1 MKKLK
6 SLMSFALATIMLMAA
21 SSALA
26 AEPVSELSLS
36 PEAKAN
42 FSAIPE
48 KLQAHILADQELS
61 SAAKYAYMNLD
72 TASEPM
78 KEKILSARN
87 TIILSEGW
95 TVDGKGYISHA
106 DGTIEV
112 LPKFSDLFPGWDLPV
127 WNDEKSLPAAP
138 TVVSPLGDTFGTLV
152 RDTRNGVYIR
162 KYNPNVTTPSMG
174 TYRANSSE
182 TFIIRVRSLTTC
194 STCNIGVT
202 NSNGVSVG
210 WKPRVA
216 PGEYFYFFPKFWE
229 KYSIRVS
236 SYDSAGYGNFYID
249 H

>member
-112 LPKFSDLFPGWDLPV
+112 LPKFSDLFPG
-127 WNDEKSLPAAP
+127 
-138 TVVSPLGDTFGTLV
+138 
-152 RDTRNGVYIR
+152 
-162 KYNPNVTTPSMG
+162 
-174 TYRANSSE
+174 
-182 TFIIRVRSLTTC
+182 
-194 STCNIGVT
+194 
-202 NSNGVSVG
+202 
-210 WKPRVA
+210 
-216 PGEYFYFFPKFWE
+216 
-229 KYSIRVS
+229 
-236 SYDSAGYGNFYID
+236 
-249 H
+249 